1 MTKIFLS
8 CNNRNARSGSI
19 ARSRKEIAPVKK
31 DSGPK
36 PETILVID
44 DDEVSLAVIS
54 MLLEAEDFSVSQ
66 APSGEKAIWMVQSL
80 AREQRPQIVLAD
92 LQMPG
97 ICGPELASALRRY
110 LPGVRLLAMSATP
123 GDTEG
128 YNGFVRKPLEAGQLR
143 SALQQGTVSQPEPPP
158 TPKDEGIL
166 DEEVYS
172 RLSGMMPQR
181 SLDEIYQA
189 CLDDVRARAEKIE
202 EAAATDNQAEIR
214 RHAHA
219 VKGSAGMVGARNLA
233 AAAADLETG
242 GFRQDD
248 IPSKV
253 DNLLFCCNQL
263 QRILLDRHP

>member
-1 MTKIFLS
+1 MNK
-8 CNNRNARSGSI
+8 RSGP
-19 ARSRKEIAPVKK
+19 E
-31 DSGPK
+31 

-54 MLLEAEDFSVSQ
+54 MLLEAEDFTVSQ
-66 APSGEKAIWMVQSL
+66 ASSGEKAIWMVQNL
-80 AREQRPQIVLAD
+80 AREERPQIVLAD

-97 ICGPELASALRRY
+97 ICGPELATALRRY
-110 LPGVRLLAMSATP
+110 LPGVPLLAMSATT

-128 YNGFVRKPLEAGQLR
+128 YNGFIRKPLEAGQVR
-143 SALQQGTVSQPEPPP
+143 SALQQGTISQPEPPP
-158 TPKDEGIL
+158 AVKDEGIL
-166 DEEVYS
+166 DEVVYT

-189 CLDDVRARAEKIE
+189 CLDDVRARAEKME
-202 EAAATDNQAEIR
+202 AAAATDDQAEIR

-233 AAAADLETG
+233 AAAADLEAG

-248 IPSKV
+248 IASKI
-253 DNLLFCCNQL
+253 DNLLFCCNEL